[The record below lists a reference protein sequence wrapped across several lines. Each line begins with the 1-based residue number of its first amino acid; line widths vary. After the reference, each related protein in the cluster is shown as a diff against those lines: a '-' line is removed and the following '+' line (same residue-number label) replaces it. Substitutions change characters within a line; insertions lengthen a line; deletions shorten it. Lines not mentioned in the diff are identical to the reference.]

1 MTIWEF
7 ISNNFDTI
15 VLTVAGI
22 VVSLIYKGKADK
34 DDAVASIK
42 TGVAEFLRSNP
53 QIKLALVDG
62 KVSKEEWSDIF
73 KSVGPEALR
82 VATKGGAKILKR
94 WIDKESVA
102 NKYIEAVTRELAVE
116 FADPADLNKDGTVT
130 AEEQAEY
137 DAKNKQP

>member
-22 VVSLIYKGKADK
+22 VASLAYKGKADK
-34 DDAVASIK
+34 EDAVASIK
-42 TGVAEFLRSNP
+42 TGVAEFLRNNP
-53 QIKLALVDG
+53 EIKTALVDG
-62 KVSKEEWSDIF
+62 KVSKEEWGTIF

-82 VATKGGAKILKR
+82 VATKGGSKILRR

-116 FADPADLNKDGTVT
+116 FADPADLNKDGVVSD
-130 AEEQAEY
+130 EEKAEY
-137 DAKNKQP
+137 DSKNPKS

>member
-15 VLTVAGI
+15 VLTIAGLVA
-22 VVSLIYKGKADK
+22 SLVYKGKADK

-53 QIKLALVDG
+53 EIKTALVDG
-62 KVSKEEWSDIF
+62 KVSKDEWMTIF

-82 VATKGGAKILKR
+82 VATKGGSKILRR

-116 FADPADLNKDGTVT
+116 FADPADLNKDGVVSD
-130 AEEQAEY
+130 EEKAEY
-137 DAKNKQP
+137 DSKNPKS